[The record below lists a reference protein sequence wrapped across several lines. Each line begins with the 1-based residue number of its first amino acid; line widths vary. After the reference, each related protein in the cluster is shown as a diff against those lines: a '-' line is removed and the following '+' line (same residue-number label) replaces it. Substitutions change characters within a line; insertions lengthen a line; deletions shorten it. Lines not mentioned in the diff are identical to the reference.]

1 MHRSQSVDNEL
12 NRMDTPNKKTPV
24 FGSIERGLDKVK
36 TIFTPRKRLTT
47 LETPRKARDT
57 CNITIV
63 NNLNPEII
71 MEELIGVISSKHLL
85 YERKGLKIKKIKKFF
100 LLILFFFLIQFFASD

>member
-1 MHRSQSVDNEL
+1 MNKQFLLIKIFRSQSVDNEL

-71 MEELIGVISSKHLL
+71 MEELISVINAKHLL
-85 YERKGLKIKKIKKFF
+85 YERKGWEKYNFEN
-100 LLILFFFLIQFFASD
+100 

>member
-1 MHRSQSVDNEL
+1 
-12 NRMDTPNKKTPV
+12 MDTPNKKTPV

-85 YERKGLKIKKIKKFF
+85 YERKG
-100 LLILFFFLIQFFASD
+100 